1 MPSFVR
7 FRNASQQSELRIE
20 VLPHCP
26 TALLPTLKETIMA
39 IRKLIALAKNPVP
52 SGAVVD
58 TLKARDGSL
67 LRYARWEANQ
77 SPRLGTVCLFGGR
90 TEFIEKY
97 FEVIADL
104 RRRGFAVAT
113 MDWRGQG
120 GSDRPLANARKAH
133 IGDFSEHDDDLNRF
147 MRQVVLPDCPPPY
160 IGLAHSMGGNIL
172 LRAAA
177 RPDLW
182 FDRIVLSAPMIRL
195 NQKLLPMSRGMAR
208 VASTTASIFGAG
220 KAYAGKG
227 GDDYGET
234 APFEG
239 NLFTS
244 DRERYTRNNAIV
256 VAEPKLGLG
265 SPTYGWMRAGFRT
278 MRAIAVPGHLAAIR
292 VPVLFVLA
300 GDDSI
305 ADSPFIEAYA
315 SKVKLSRAI
324 TIPYAR
330 HEILQERDDL
340 RQQFWAAFDA
350 FVESRPPE
358 MEG

>member
-1 MPSFVR
+1 
-7 FRNASQQSELRIE
+7 
-20 VLPHCP
+20 
-26 TALLPTLKETIMA
+26 MA
-39 IRKLIALAKNPVP
+39 MRHLIALAKNPAP

-58 TLKARDGSL
+58 TLKTRDGL
-67 LRYARWEANQ
+67 ELRYARWEANQ
-77 SPRLGTVCLFGGR
+77 SPRRGTVCLFGGR

-120 GSDRPLANARKAH
+120 GSDRPLPNPRKAH
-133 IGDFSEHDDDLNRF
+133 IGDFADHDDDLNRF

-195 NQKLLPMSRGMAR
+195 NQKLLPTSRTMAR
-208 VASTTASIFGAG
+208 VITTTASMFGAG
-220 KAYAGKG
+220 KVYAAKG
-227 GDDYGET
+227 SDDYGET

-239 NLFTS
+239 NLLTS
-244 DRERYTRNNAIV
+244 DRERYARNNAIV
-256 VAEPKLGLG
+256 IAEPALGLG
-265 SPTYGWMRAGFRT
+265 SPTYGWMRAGFRS
-278 MRAIAVPGHLAAIR
+278 MRTIAAPSHLAAIK

-300 GDDSI
+300 GDDAI

-315 SKVKLSRAI
+315 AKLKLSRAI
-324 TIPYAR
+324 TIPYAK

-350 FVESRPPE
+350 FVDARPPG

>member
-1 MPSFVR
+1 
-7 FRNASQQSELRIE
+7 
-20 VLPHCP
+20 
-26 TALLPTLKETIMA
+26 MA
-39 IRKLIALAKNPVP
+39 IRQLIALAKNPVP

-58 TLKARDGSL
+58 TLKTRDGL
-67 LRYARWEANQ
+67 ELRYARWEANQ

-97 FEVIADL
+97 FEVVADL

-113 MDWRGQG
+113 LDWRGQG
-120 GSDRPLANARKAH
+120 GSDRPLANPRKAH
-133 IGDFSEHDDDLNRF
+133 ISDFSDHDDDLNRF

-160 IGLAHSMGGNIL
+160 VGLAHSMGGNIL

-195 NQKLLPMSRGMAR
+195 NQKLLPMSRGLVRLATSA
-208 VASTTASIFGAG
+208 ASLLGGA
-220 KAYAGKG
+220 KAYVRKG
-227 GDDYGET
+227 SDDYGET
-234 APFEG
+234 APFKD
-239 NLFTS
+239 NLLTS
-244 DRERYTRNNAIV
+244 DRERYARNNAIV
-256 VAEPKLGLG
+256 IAEPKLGLG
-265 SPTYGWMRAGFRT
+265 SPTNGWMRAGLHSMRT
-278 MRAIAVPGHLAAIR
+278 IAAPAHLAAIKA
-292 VPVLFVLA
+292 PVLFVLA

-315 SKVKLSRAI
+315 SRVKLARAI
-324 TIPYAR
+324 TIPYSK

-350 FVESRPPE
+350 FVDAHPPG

>member
-1 MPSFVR
+1 
-7 FRNASQQSELRIE
+7 
-20 VLPHCP
+20 
-26 TALLPTLKETIMA
+26 MA
-39 IRKLIALAKNPVP
+39 MRHLIALAKNPAP

-58 TLKARDGSL
+58 TLKTHDGL
-67 LRYARWEANQ
+67 ELRYARWDANQ

-97 FEVIADL
+97 FEVVADL

-113 MDWRGQG
+113 LDWRGQG

-133 IGDFSEHDDDLNRF
+133 IGNFSDHDKDLNLF

-182 FDRIVLSAPMIRL
+182 FDRLVLSAPMIRL
-195 NQKLLPMSRGMAR
+195 NQKLLPMSRGLVR
-208 VASTTASIFGAG
+208 VVTTTASIFGGG
-220 KAYAGKG
+220 KAYVRKG
-227 GDDYGET
+227 SDDYGET

-239 NLFTS
+239 NLLTS
-244 DRERYTRNNAIV
+244 DRERYARNNAIV

-265 SPTYGWMRAGFRT
+265 SPTNGWMRAGFSS
-278 MRAIAVPGHLAAIR
+278 MRMISAPTHVGAIKSPI
-292 VPVLFVLA
+292 LFVLA
-300 GDDSI
+300 GEDSI
-305 ADSPFIEAYA
+305 ADSPFIEEYA
-315 SKVKLSRAI
+315 GRIKLARAI
-324 TIPYAR
+324 TIPYSK

-350 FVESRPPE
+350 FVGAHEPVT
-358 MEG
+358 EGA